1 MFCHD
6 ATQKQDIVSPTLQL
20 CSYRQSQWRKL
31 PVRISVER
39 LNVLL
44 LVLEHFLC
52 NTSKCLSDID
62 CFFSKEDQKSC
73 LDMVNN
79 SKDH

>member
-1 MFCHD
+1 M
-6 ATQKQDIVSPTLQL
+6 
-20 CSYRQSQWRKL
+20 
-31 PVRISVER
+31 RISVER

-62 CFFSKEDQKSC
+62 CLFFSKEDQKSC

-79 SKDH
+79 LKDH